1 MIGQRARRY
10 PRWTS
15 SGRPWSKLCAALPA
29 VRKTGVL
36 ENEAELLH
44 GCITAVKES
53 VLKAYPSHEL
63 TAVGDW
69 MLLAAIEALI
79 DEQDYLAN
87 YHLAWYAVTT
97 RRGGSRGFAA

>member
-1 MIGQRARRY
+1 MVEARAPPRY
-10 PRWTS
+10 PSRI
-15 SGRPWSKLCAALPA
+15 AQAIALPA

-63 TAVGDW
+63 TGCRG
-69 MLLAAIEALI
+69 LIRLAAIEALI
-79 DEQDYLAN
+79 DEQ
-87 YHLAWYAVTT
+87 TT
-97 RRGGSRGFAA
+97 SPTITWPGMP

>member
-1 MIGQRARRY
+1 MFSASESDW
-10 PRWTS
+10 PRWNNCCSVVTTACTGAVATS
-15 SGRPWSKLCAALPA
+15 PGLSSVSIA
-29 VRKTGVL
+29 
-36 ENEAELLH
+36 
-44 GCITAVKES
+44 AVKES

>member
-1 MIGQRARRY
+1 MGGRAARR
-10 PRWTS
+10 RHHH
-15 SGRPWSKLCAALPA
+15 PA
-29 VRKTGVL
+29 GHRFG
-36 ENEAELLH
+36 LLH

>member
-15 SGRPWSKLCAALPA
+15 SGRPWSKLCALPA